1 MRCHVAWQ
9 KEGDVP
15 NGPAALLFC
24 TGGGGRRFLQNVGTY
39 LSRYN
44 ASHTRRQ

>member
-9 KEGDVP
+9 KVGDVA
-15 NGPAALLFC
+15 NDPAALLFC
-24 TGGGGRRFLQNVGTY
+24 TEDGGSRFLQNVGTY

-44 ASHTRRQ
+44 ASHPRRQ